1 MQEVLFKGPQTQ
13 VQRKEDMMF
22 AYLEILRPING
33 LMSVFAVFI
42 AAMLVG
48 FPISLELLLAFI
60 VVFLV
65 SSAGMI
71 INDYFDYEIDK
82 INRPKRPIPSGRISR
97 RGALIYA
104 VLLFLIANIIA
115 FFLNF
120 YMFGLAVL
128 NTFIAF
134 VYSWKLKKRL
144 LFGNILV
151 SWLVASTFF
160 FGSLLNET
168 IGVIIIILFM
178 LSFSSNMGREITKTI
193 EDVKGDKRAKANTLP
208 IVAGKNFA
216 YLIACVFIIFS
227 IVFSFLPYVFNL
239 LNIYYLIFVI
249 IADIGF
255 TISCF
260 IILISPKKSQKIMKI
275 SMLIALVAFLVG
287 II

>member
-1 MQEVLFKGPQTQ
+1 
-13 VQRKEDMMF
+13 MMF
-22 AYLEILRPING
+22 AYLEILRPVNG

-48 FPISLELLLAFI
+48 FPISLQLFLSFI

-65 SSAGMI
+65 SSGGMI

-97 RGALIYA
+97 RSALVYA
-104 VLLFLIANIIA
+104 VILFLIANAVA
-115 FFLNF
+115 FYLNL

-128 NTFIAF
+128 NTLIVFA
-134 VYSWKLKKRL
+134 YSWKIKRVL
-144 LFGNILV
+144 LFGNIFV

-168 IGVIIIILFM
+168 IEVIIIMLFM
-178 LSFSSNMGREITKTI
+178 LSFSSNMGREITKDI
-193 EDVKGDKRAKANTLP
+193 EDVKGDKKAKANTLP
-208 IVAGKNFA
+208 LVAGKNFA
-216 YLIACVFIIFS
+216 YLIACTFIIFS

-239 LNIYYLIFVI
+239 LNMYYLVLVI
-249 IADIGF
+249 IADIVF

-275 SMLIALVAFLVG
+275 SMLIALIAFLVG
-287 II
+287 TL